1 MRCSGPRVPW
11 PGHPGALPP
20 RHRPGSPAPSPAR
33 RTYEKVA
40 ETTKEWATSPY
51 DTTLAG
57 IRWGGDKGKGALSDA
72 PIPGAFSAMKT
83 RTSH

>member
-1 MRCSGPRVPW
+1 M
-11 PGHPGALPP
+11 
-20 RHRPGSPAPSPAR
+20 
-33 RTYEKVA
+33 A